1 MDLGRLTNTRGI
13 QMKQRLSDEFPSFL
27 YCNQPRY
34 TVNKNRMVLKTI
46 STIPKIC
53 SPFDLSRREA
63 YGHEKRSFNLM
74 ESKALSNSHDF
85 VFEIRL
91 PKQIK
96 HMSIT

>member
-1 MDLGRLTNTRGI
+1 MNKRS
-13 QMKQRLSDEFPSFL
+13 SDDSPSFL

-34 TVNKNRMVLKTI
+34 TVNKNRMVLKAI

-53 SPFDLSRREA
+53 SSFDLSRREA

-74 ESKALSNSHDF
+74 ESKALSNSHDL

-96 HMSIT
+96 HMLIT